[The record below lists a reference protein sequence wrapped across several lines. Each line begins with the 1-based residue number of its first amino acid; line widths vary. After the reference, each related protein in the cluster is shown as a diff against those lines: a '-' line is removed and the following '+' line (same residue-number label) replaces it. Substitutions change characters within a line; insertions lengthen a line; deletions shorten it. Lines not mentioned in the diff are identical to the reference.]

1 MFETLNLYCERT
13 GPDFWAEPVNA
24 LTNLLFFVSAWCMW
38 RHSKSLGAVS
48 SGVWQLL
55 ALVCAIGIGSF
66 LFHTFATAWA
76 KLMDDLPILLFQLVF
91 LWLYCREV
99 ARIRAVPLFVMILG
113 YLLVALSAR
122 QFPQFLNGSLIYAP
136 ALIVLLALGLYHILR
151 QHQEPFI
158 LVAAMGV
165 FIIALTFRTI
175 DNAICDY
182 FPLGSH
188 FLWHS
193 CNALLLYL
201 LMRGLLANSP
211 IRSAS

>member
-24 LTNLLFFVSAWCMW
+24 LTNLLFFVSAWCIW

-48 SGVWQLL
+48 SGVWLLL

-158 LVAAMGV
+158 LVAATGV

-201 LMRGLLANSP
+201 LMRGLLVN
-211 IRSAS
+211 RSEHSLS

>member
-13 GPDFWAEPVNA
+13 SPDFWAEPVNA
-24 LTNLLFFVSAWCMW
+24 LTNLLFFVSAWCIW

-48 SGVWQLL
+48 SGVWLLL

-136 ALIVLLALGLYHILR
+136 ALIVLLALGLYHLLR

-201 LMRGLLANSP
+201 LMRGLLVN
-211 IRSAS
+211 RSEHSLS

>member
-1 MFETLNLYCERT
+1 MFETFNLYCERT
-13 GPDFWAEPVNA
+13 GPELWAEPINA
-24 LTNLLFFVSAWCMW
+24 LTNLLFFVSAWCIW
-38 RHSKSLGAVS
+38 RHSKRLNAGSP
-48 SGVWQLL
+48 GVWLLL

-113 YLLVALSAR
+113 YVLVALSAR
-122 QFPQFLNGSLIYAP
+122 QFTHVLNGSLIYAP
-136 ALIVLLALGLYHILR
+136 ALIVLLALGLYHLFTQRHEPYIL
-151 QHQEPFI
+151 
-158 LVAAMGV
+158 LATAVV
-165 FIIALTFRTI
+165 FIVALTFRTI
-175 DNAICDY
+175 DNAICAD

-201 LMRGLLANSP
+201 LMRGLLANRLQPSG
-211 IRSAS
+211 S